1 MATGK
6 TYPWRCGSWKPM
18 YRVEMP
24 PLRAFTG
31 EVSHMG
37 KKIKTKIYFFIGS
50 AKSVNNT
57 KKSLKKR
64 ERRVVF
70 FLSKSGRTGCQ
81 TASGLVLSWRY
92 FFFFFFWYIIMVA
105 KRHQVGNSIKN
116 TNTQH
121 S

>member
-1 MATGK
+1 
-6 TYPWRCGSWKPM
+6 M

-37 KKIKTKIYFFIGS
+37 KKKIKTKIYFFIGS
-50 AKSVNNT
+50 AKSVNNK

-81 TASGLVLSWRY
+81 TAPGLVLSWRY
-92 FFFFFFWYIIMVA
+92 FFFFFFFLVYNN
-105 KRHQVGNSIKN
+105 GG
-116 TNTQH
+116 
-121 S
+121 